1 MGNPQA
7 VATPKMNA
15 LVAEGIH
22 LERAYAYKVRSVLS
36 QHTVLCLRRL
46 IFFSLVI
53 HQFCSPSRCSLLSG
67 RLPIHV
73 NTNNDAD
80 LPRAGIPEAMTTL
93 PEKLSAAGYDCHQVS
108 DLVRQRDVL
117 NF

>member
-1 MGNPQA
+1 
-7 VATPKMNA
+7 MNA

-22 LERAYAYKVRSVLS
+22 LERACKLPASSYFVGGPDLLERMIADAYK
-36 QHTVLCLRRL
+36 
-46 IFFSLVI
+46 
-53 HQFCSPSRCSLLSG
+53 FCSPSRCSLLSG

-117 NF
+117 DF